1 MKIIVTESI
10 ALEGIEHLKSKGFD
24 VDVKFGI
31 SRDDL
36 LEIIEQYDA
45 LIVRSVTKVNE
56 ELLANAPN
64 LKVVGRAGN
73 GVDNIDLKAATARGI
88 IVVNTPESNIMA
100 AAELA
105 VTHAYAIFRNLI
117 QAVTA
122 GRNKDFRRGKFIGNE
137 LDGKT
142 AGIIG
147 LGRIGSIVARKLMGS
162 NMNVIAY
169 DPYIGDEKF
178 NQLGVTR
185 CGTLEELLKQSDLI
199 TLHTPK
205 TPETYG
211 MIGEKELALCK
222 DGVRIVNAARGGL
235 VNEKA
240 LYDALVSGKVT
251 AAALDVLDPEP
262 NYNKKPEEQDY
273 ENPLLTL
280 ENCIVTPHL
289 GASTDE
295 ANLNVGT
302 AVTKLV
308 GEALE
313 GKMVPAVN
321 MPQISGGNIEEI
333 KPYLDLAE
341 ALGRIYFQTEK
352 KPLKKIEVIYSGD
365 LAKEDVATGL
375 YTLSVA
381 KGLLSVIV
389 PTRVNYVNA
398 KNMLETM
405 GIALVES
412 KSTYLEKYTNLIIV
426 RFTNEEKTLS
436 VAGTVFAKS
445 ELRIVEFYGYKL
457 DFEPSAN
464 VLAIQNRDV
473 PGVIGRIGTVLGENG
488 INIAAVQ
495 WSRKEIGSKAEAF
508 VSIDQPVDEKTI
520 QELLEI
526 DAVLKVSNIN
536 FFA

>member
-10 ALEGIEHLKSKGFD
+10 ALEGIEHLKSRGFD

-31 SRDDL
+31 SREDL
-36 LEIIEQYDA
+36 LEIIGNYDA

-56 ELLANAPN
+56 ELMEKAPN

-162 NMNVIAY
+162 NMRVIAY

-178 NQLGVTR
+178 NQMGVER
-185 CGTLEELLKQSDLI
+185 CATLEDLLKQADLI

-211 MIGEKELALCK
+211 IIGEKELALCK

-240 LYDALVSGKVT
+240 LYDALVSGKVA

-280 ENCIVTPHL
+280 NNCIVTPHL

-295 ANLNVGT
+295 ANYNVGT

-321 MPQISGGNIEEI
+321 MPQVSGGNLEEI

-365 LAKEDVATGL
+365 LAKEDVVTGL

-398 KNMLETM
+398 KNMLESM

-412 KSTYLEKYTNLIIV
+412 KSTYLEKYTNLITV
-426 RFTNEEKTLS
+426 RFINDEKTLS
-436 VAGTVFAKS
+436 VSGTVFAKS

-457 DFEPSAN
+457 DFEPTAN
-464 VLAIQNRDV
+464 VLAIQNRDI
-473 PGVIGRIGTVLGENG
+473 PGVIGKIGTVLGDRG
-488 INIAAVQ
+488 VNIAAVQ

-508 VSIDQPVDEKTI
+508 VSVDQPVYDKTM
-520 QELLEI
+520 QALLEI
-526 DAVLKVSNIN
+526 DGVLKVSNIN

>member
-10 ALEGIEHLKSKGFD
+10 ALEGIEHLKERGFD

-31 SRDDL
+31 SREDL
-36 LEIIEQYDA
+36 LEIIGEYDA

-56 ELLANAPN
+56 ELMEKAPN

-122 GRNKDFRRGKFIGNE
+122 GRNKDFRRSRFIGNE

-162 NMNVIAY
+162 NMKVVAY

-178 NQLGVTR
+178 NQMGVKR
-185 CGTLEELLKQSDLI
+185 CATLEELLKQADLI

-211 MIGEKELALCK
+211 IIGEKELAMCK

-240 LYDALVSGKVT
+240 LYDALKSGKVA

-262 NYNKKPEEQDY
+262 NYNKKPEDQDY
-273 ENPLLTL
+273 ENPLLEL
-280 ENCIVTPHL
+280 DNCIVTPHL

-295 ANLNVGT
+295 ANFNVGT

-321 MPQISGGNIEEI
+321 MPQVSGGNLEEI

-365 LAKEDVATGL
+365 LAKADVSTGL

-381 KGLLSVIV
+381 KGLLGVIV

-398 KNMLETM
+398 KNMLESM

-412 KSTYLEKYTNLIIV
+412 KSTYLEKYTNLITV
-426 RFTNEEKTLS
+426 RFINDEKTLS
-436 VAGTVFAKS
+436 VSGTVFAKS

-457 DFEPSAN
+457 DFEPTAN
-464 VLAIQNRDV
+464 VLAILNKDI
-473 PGVIGRIGTVLGENG
+473 PGVIGKIGTVLGDRG
-488 INIAAVQ
+488 VNIAAVQ

-508 VSIDQPVDEKTI
+508 VSVDQPVYDKTI
-520 QELLEI
+520 DALLEI
-526 DAVLKVSNIN
+526 DGVLKVSNIQ

>member
-10 ALEGIEHLKSKGFD
+10 ALEGIEHLKERGFD

-31 SRDDL
+31 SREDL
-36 LEIIEQYDA
+36 LEIIGEYDA

-56 ELLANAPN
+56 ELMEKAPN

-122 GRNKDFRRGKFIGNE
+122 GRNKDFRRSRFIGNE

-162 NMNVIAY
+162 NMNVVAY

-178 NQLGVTR
+178 NQMGVKR
-185 CGTLEELLKQSDLI
+185 CATLEELLKQADLI

-211 MIGEKELALCK
+211 IIGEKELAMCK

-240 LYDALVSGKVT
+240 LYDALKSGKVA

-262 NYNKKPEEQDY
+262 NYNKKPEDQDY
-273 ENPLLTL
+273 ENPLLEL

-295 ANLNVGT
+295 ANFNVGT

-321 MPQISGGNIEEI
+321 MPQVSGGNLEEI

-365 LAKEDVATGL
+365 LAKADVATGL

-381 KGLLSVIV
+381 KGLLGVIV

-398 KNMLETM
+398 KNMLESM

-412 KSTYLEKYTNLIIV
+412 KSTYLEKYTNLITVKFI
-426 RFTNEEKTLS
+426 NDEKTLS
-436 VAGTVFAKS
+436 VSGTVFAKS

-457 DFEPSAN
+457 DFEPTAN
-464 VLAIQNRDV
+464 VLAILNKDI
-473 PGVIGRIGTVLGENG
+473 PGVIGKIGTVLGDRG
-488 INIAAVQ
+488 VNIAAVQ

-508 VSIDQPVDEKTI
+508 VSVDQPVYDKTI
-520 QELLEI
+520 DALLEI
-526 DAVLKVSNIN
+526 DGVLKVSNIQ

>member
-10 ALEGIEHLKSKGFD
+10 AMEGIEHLKAKGYD

-36 LEIIEQYDA
+36 LEIIDQYDA

-56 ELLANAPN
+56 ELMSNGKN

-73 GVDNIDLKAATARGI
+73 GVDNIDLKVATEKGI

-105 VTHAYAIFRNLI
+105 VAHAYAIFRNLI

-147 LGRIGSIVARKLMGS
+147 LGRIGSIVAKKLMGS
-162 NMNVIAY
+162 NMNVVAY
-169 DPYIGDEKF
+169 DPYIGDDRF
-178 NQLGVTR
+178 NQLGVKR
-185 CGTLEELLKQSDLI
+185 CATLEELLKQVDLI

-211 MIGEKELALCK
+211 IIGEKELAMCK

-240 LYDALVSGKVT
+240 LYDALVSGKVA

-280 ENCIVTPHL
+280 PNCIVTPHL

-295 ANLNVGT
+295 ANYNVGT

-313 GKMVPAVN
+313 GQMVPAVN
-321 MPQISGGNIEEI
+321 MPQVGSGKIEDV

-341 ALGRIYFQTEK
+341 ALGGIYFQTEK
-352 KPLKKIEVIYSGD
+352 KPLKRIEIIYSGD
-365 LAKEDVATGL
+365 LAKEEASTGL
-375 YTLSVA
+375 YTLSVI
-381 KGLLSVIV
+381 KGLLSVII

-398 KNMLETM
+398 KNLLESM
-405 GIALVES
+405 GVEVIES
-412 KSTYLEKYTNLIIV
+412 KTTNLEKYTNLITVKFI
-426 RFTNEEKTLS
+426 NDEKTLS
-436 VAGTVFAKS
+436 VSGTVFAKS
-445 ELRIVEFYGYKL
+445 ELRIVEFFGYKL
-457 DFEPSAN
+457 DFEPTAN
-464 VLAIQNRDV
+464 VLAIQNKDV
-473 PGVIGRIGTVLGENG
+473 PGIIGKIGTVLGNEQ

-495 WSRKEIGSKAEAF
+495 WSRKDIGDKAEAF
-508 VSIDQPVDEKTI
+508 VSVDQPVSESTI
-520 QELLEI
+520 NSLLAI
-526 DAVLKVSNIN
+526 DGVTKVSNIN
-536 FFA
+536 FFK

>member
-10 ALEGIEHLKSKGFD
+10 ALEGIEHLKQKGFD

-31 SRDDL
+31 SREDL
-36 LEIIEQYDA
+36 LEIIGEYDA

-56 ELLANAPN
+56 ELMEKAPN

-122 GRNKDFRRGKFIGNE
+122 GRNKDFRRSRFIGNE

-178 NQLGVTR
+178 NQMGVKR
-185 CGTLEELLKQSDLI
+185 CTTLEELLKQADLI

-211 MIGEKELALCK
+211 IIGEKELAMCK

-240 LYDALVSGKVT
+240 LYDALKSGKVA

-262 NYNKKPEEQDY
+262 NYNKKPEDQDY
-273 ENPLLTL
+273 ENPLLEL

-295 ANLNVGT
+295 ANFNVGT

-321 MPQISGGNIEEI
+321 MPQVSGGNLEEI

-365 LAKEDVATGL
+365 LAKEDIATGL

-381 KGLLSVIV
+381 KGLLGVIV

-398 KNMLETM
+398 KNMLESM

-412 KSTYLEKYTNLIIV
+412 KSTYLEKYTNLITVKFI
-426 RFTNEEKTLS
+426 NDEKTLS
-436 VAGTVFAKS
+436 VSGTVFAKS

-457 DFEPSAN
+457 DFEPTAN
-464 VLAIQNRDV
+464 VLAILNKDI
-473 PGVIGRIGTVLGENG
+473 PGVIGKIGTVLGDRG
-488 INIAAVQ
+488 VNIAAVQ

-508 VSIDQPVDEKTI
+508 VSVDQPVYDKTI
-520 QELLEI
+520 DALLEI
-526 DAVLKVSNIN
+526 DGVLKVSNIQ

>member
-10 ALEGIEHLKSKGFD
+10 AMEGIEHLKAKGYD

-36 LEIIEQYDA
+36 LEIIDQYDA

-56 ELLANAPN
+56 ELMSNGKN

-73 GVDNIDLKAATARGI
+73 GVDNIDLKVATEKGI

-105 VTHAYAIFRNLI
+105 VAHAYAIFRNLI

-147 LGRIGSIVARKLMGS
+147 LGRIGSIVAKKLMGS
-162 NMNVIAY
+162 NMNVVAY
-169 DPYIGDEKF
+169 DPYIGDDRF
-178 NQLGVTR
+178 NQLGVKR
-185 CGTLEELLKQSDLI
+185 CATLEELLKQVDLI

-211 MIGEKELALCK
+211 IIGEKELAMCK

-240 LYDALVSGKVT
+240 LYDALVSGKVA

-280 ENCIVTPHL
+280 PNCIVTPHL

-295 ANLNVGT
+295 ANYNVGT

-313 GKMVPAVN
+313 GQMVPAVN
-321 MPQISGGNIEEI
+321 MPQVGSGKIEDV

-341 ALGRIYFQTEK
+341 ALGGIYFQTEK
-352 KPLKKIEVIYSGD
+352 KPLKRIEIIYSGD
-365 LAKEDVATGL
+365 LAKEEASTGL
-375 YTLSVA
+375 YTLSVI
-381 KGLLSVIV
+381 KGLLSVII

-398 KNMLETM
+398 KNLLESM
-405 GIALVES
+405 GVEVIES
-412 KSTYLEKYTNLIIV
+412 KTTNLEKYTNLITVKFI
-426 RFTNEEKTLS
+426 NDEKTLS
-436 VAGTVFAKS
+436 VSGTVFAKS
-445 ELRIVEFYGYKL
+445 ELRIVEFFGYKL
-457 DFEPSAN
+457 DFEPTAN
-464 VLAIQNRDV
+464 VLAIQNKDV
-473 PGVIGRIGTVLGENG
+473 PGIIGKIGTVLGNDQV
-488 INIAAVQ
+488 NIAAVQ
-495 WSRKEIGSKAEAF
+495 WSRKDIGDKAEAF
-508 VSIDQPVDEKTI
+508 VSVDQPVSESTI
-520 QELLEI
+520 NSLLAI
-526 DAVLKVSNIN
+526 DGVTKVSNIN
-536 FFA
+536 FFK

>member
-10 ALEGIEHLKSKGFD
+10 AMEGIEHLKAKGYD

-36 LEIIEQYDA
+36 LEIIDQYDA

-56 ELLANAPN
+56 ELMSNGKN

-73 GVDNIDLKAATARGI
+73 GVDNIDLKVATEKGI

-105 VTHAYAIFRNLI
+105 VAHAYAIFRNLI

-147 LGRIGSIVARKLMGS
+147 LGRIGSIVAKKLMGS
-162 NMNVIAY
+162 NMNVVAY
-169 DPYIGDEKF
+169 DPYIGDDRF
-178 NQLGVTR
+178 NQLGVKR
-185 CGTLEELLKQSDLI
+185 CATLEELLKQVDLI

-211 MIGEKELALCK
+211 IIGEKELAMCK

-240 LYDALVSGKVT
+240 LYDALVSGKVA

-280 ENCIVTPHL
+280 SNCIVTPHL

-295 ANLNVGT
+295 ANYNVGT

-313 GKMVPAVN
+313 GQMVPAVN
-321 MPQISGGNIEEI
+321 MPQVGSGKVEDV

-341 ALGRIYFQTEK
+341 ALGGIYFQTEK
-352 KPLKKIEVIYSGD
+352 KPLKRIEIIYSGD
-365 LAKEDVATGL
+365 LAKEEASTGL
-375 YTLSVA
+375 YTLSVI
-381 KGLLSVIV
+381 KGLLSVII

-398 KNMLETM
+398 KNLLESM
-405 GIALVES
+405 GVEVIES
-412 KSTYLEKYTNLIIV
+412 KTTNLEKYTNLITVKFI
-426 RFTNEEKTLS
+426 NDEKTLS
-436 VAGTVFAKS
+436 VSGTVFAKS
-445 ELRIVEFYGYKL
+445 ELRIVEFFGYKL
-457 DFEPSAN
+457 DFEPTAN
-464 VLAIQNRDV
+464 VLAIQNKDV
-473 PGVIGRIGTVLGENG
+473 PGIIGKIGTVLGNEQ

-495 WSRKEIGSKAEAF
+495 WSRKDIGDKAEAF
-508 VSIDQPVDEKTI
+508 VSVDQPVSERTI
-520 QELLEI
+520 NELLAI
-526 DAVLKVSNIN
+526 DGVTKVSNIN
-536 FFA
+536 FFK

>member
-10 ALEGIEHLKSKGFD
+10 AMEGIEHLKAKGYD

-36 LEIIEQYDA
+36 LEIIDQYDA

-56 ELLANAPN
+56 ELMSNGKN

-73 GVDNIDLKAATARGI
+73 GVDNIDLKVATEKGI

-105 VTHAYAIFRNLI
+105 VAHAYAIFRNLI

-147 LGRIGSIVARKLMGS
+147 LGRIGSIVAKKLMGS
-162 NMNVIAY
+162 NMNVVAY
-169 DPYIGDEKF
+169 DPYIGDDRF
-178 NQLGVTR
+178 NQLGVKR
-185 CGTLEELLKQSDLI
+185 CATLEELLKQVDLI

-211 MIGEKELALCK
+211 IIGEKELAMCK

-240 LYDALVSGKVT
+240 LYDALVSGKVA

-280 ENCIVTPHL
+280 PNCIVTPHL

-295 ANLNVGT
+295 ANYNVGT

-313 GKMVPAVN
+313 GQMVPAVN
-321 MPQISGGNIEEI
+321 MPQVGSGKIEDV

-341 ALGRIYFQTEK
+341 ALGGIYFQTEK
-352 KPLKKIEVIYSGD
+352 KPLKRIEIIYSGD
-365 LAKEDVATGL
+365 LAKEEASTGL
-375 YTLSVA
+375 YTLSVI
-381 KGLLSVIV
+381 KGLLSVII

-398 KNMLETM
+398 KNLLESM
-405 GIALVES
+405 GVEVIES
-412 KSTYLEKYTNLIIV
+412 KTTNLEKYTNLITVKFI
-426 RFTNEEKTLS
+426 NDEKTLS
-436 VAGTVFAKS
+436 VSGTVFAKS
-445 ELRIVEFYGYKL
+445 ELRIVEFFGYKL
-457 DFEPSAN
+457 DFEPTAN
-464 VLAIQNRDV
+464 VLAIQNKDV
-473 PGVIGRIGTVLGENG
+473 PGIIGKIGTVLGNEQ

-495 WSRKEIGSKAEAF
+495 WSRKDIGDKAEAF
-508 VSIDQPVDEKTI
+508 VSVDQPVSERTI
-520 QELLEI
+520 NELLAI
-526 DAVLKVSNIN
+526 DGVTKVSNIN
-536 FFA
+536 FFK

>member
-31 SRDDL
+31 SREDL
-36 LEIIEQYDA
+36 LEIIGNYDA

-56 ELLANAPN
+56 ELMQKAPN

-162 NMNVIAY
+162 NMRVIAY

-178 NQLGVTR
+178 NQMGVER
-185 CGTLEELLKQSDLI
+185 CATLEDLLKQADLI

-211 MIGEKELALCK
+211 IIGEKELALCK

-240 LYDALVSGKVT
+240 LYDALVSGKVA

-280 ENCIVTPHL
+280 NNCIVTPHL

-295 ANLNVGT
+295 ANYNVGT

-321 MPQISGGNIEEI
+321 MPQVSGGNLEEI

-365 LAKEDVATGL
+365 LAKEDVVTGL

-398 KNMLETM
+398 KNMLESM

-412 KSTYLEKYTNLIIV
+412 KSTYLEKYTNLITV
-426 RFTNEEKTLS
+426 RFINDEKTLS
-436 VAGTVFAKS
+436 VSGTVFAKS

-457 DFEPSAN
+457 DFEPTAN
-464 VLAIQNRDV
+464 VLAIQNRDI
-473 PGVIGRIGTVLGENG
+473 PGVIGKIGTVLGDRG
-488 INIAAVQ
+488 VNIAAVQ

-508 VSIDQPVDEKTI
+508 VSVDQPVYDKTM
-520 QELLEI
+520 QALLEI
-526 DAVLKVSNIN
+526 DGVLKVSNIN

>member
-10 ALEGIEHLKSKGFD
+10 ALEGIEHLKERGFD

-31 SRDDL
+31 SREDL
-36 LEIIEQYDA
+36 LEIIGEYDA

-56 ELLANAPN
+56 ELMEKAPN

-122 GRNKDFRRGKFIGNE
+122 GRNKDFRRSRFIGNE

-162 NMNVIAY
+162 NMNVVAY

-178 NQLGVTR
+178 NQMGVKR
-185 CGTLEELLKQSDLI
+185 CATLEELLKQSDLI

-211 MIGEKELALCK
+211 IIGEKELAMCK

-240 LYDALVSGKVT
+240 LYDALKSGKVA

-262 NYNKKPEEQDY
+262 NYNKKPEDQDY
-273 ENPLLTL
+273 ENPLLEL

-295 ANLNVGT
+295 ANFNVGT

-321 MPQISGGNIEEI
+321 MPQVSGGNLEEI

-365 LAKEDVATGL
+365 LAKADVATGL

-381 KGLLSVIV
+381 KGLLGVIV

-398 KNMLETM
+398 KNMLESM

-412 KSTYLEKYTNLIIV
+412 KSTYLEKYTNLITVKFI
-426 RFTNEEKTLS
+426 NDEKTLS
-436 VAGTVFAKS
+436 VSGTVFAKS

-457 DFEPSAN
+457 DFEPTAN
-464 VLAIQNRDV
+464 VLAILNKDI
-473 PGVIGRIGTVLGENG
+473 PGVIGKIGTVLGDRG
-488 INIAAVQ
+488 VNIAAVQ

-508 VSIDQPVDEKTI
+508 VSVDQPVYDKTI
-520 QELLEI
+520 DALLEI
-526 DAVLKVSNIN
+526 DGVLKVSNIQ

>member
-10 ALEGIEHLKSKGFD
+10 ALEGIEHLKERGFD
-24 VDVKFGI
+24 VDGKFGI
-31 SRDDL
+31 SREDL
-36 LEIIEQYDA
+36 LEIIGEYDA

-56 ELLANAPN
+56 ELMEKAPN

-122 GRNKDFRRGKFIGNE
+122 GRNKDFRRSRFIGNE

-162 NMNVIAY
+162 NMNVVAY

-178 NQLGVTR
+178 NQMGVKR
-185 CGTLEELLKQSDLI
+185 CATLEELLKQADLI

-211 MIGEKELALCK
+211 IIGEKELAMCK

-240 LYDALVSGKVT
+240 LYDALKSGKVA

-262 NYNKKPEEQDY
+262 NYNKKPEDQDY
-273 ENPLLTL
+273 ENPLLEL

-295 ANLNVGT
+295 ANFNVGT

-321 MPQISGGNIEEI
+321 MPQVSGGNLEEI

-365 LAKEDVATGL
+365 LAKADVATGL

-381 KGLLSVIV
+381 KGLLGVIV

-398 KNMLETM
+398 KNMLESM

-412 KSTYLEKYTNLIIV
+412 KSTYLEKYTNLITVKFI
-426 RFTNEEKTLS
+426 NDEKTLS
-436 VAGTVFAKS
+436 VSGTVFAKS

-457 DFEPSAN
+457 DFEPTAN
-464 VLAIQNRDV
+464 VLAILNKDI
-473 PGVIGRIGTVLGENG
+473 PGVIGKIGTVLGDRG
-488 INIAAVQ
+488 VNIAAVQ

-508 VSIDQPVDEKTI
+508 VSVDQPVYDKTI
-520 QELLEI
+520 DALLEI
-526 DAVLKVSNIN
+526 DGVLKVSNIQ

>member
-1 MKIIVTESI
+1 MRIIVTESI
-10 ALEGIEHLKSKGFD
+10 AQEGIDHLKEKGFD
-24 VDVKFGI
+24 VDVRFGI
-31 SRDDL
+31 SREEL
-36 LEIIEQYDA
+36 LTIIHEYDA

-56 ELLANAPN
+56 ELFEKGVN

-73 GVDNIDLKAATARGI
+73 GVDNIDLKSATERGI

-122 GRNKDFRRGKFIGNE
+122 GRRGDFRRGKFIGNE

-147 LGRIGSIVARKLMGS
+147 LGRIGSIVAKKLMGS
-162 NMNVIAY
+162 NMHVIAY
-169 DPYIGDEKF
+169 DPYIGDEHF
-178 NQLGVTR
+178 AQLGVVR
-185 CGTLEELLKQSDLI
+185 CETLDDLLAKADLI

-205 TPETYG
+205 TAETYG
-211 MIGEKELALCK
+211 IIGEKELAKCK

-240 LYDALVSGKVT
+240 LYDALVSGKVA

-273 ENPLLTL
+273 SNPLLTL
-280 ENCIVTPHL
+280 DNCIVTPHL

-295 ANLNVGT
+295 ANYNVGT
-302 AVTKLV
+302 AVTQLV

-313 GKMVPAVN
+313 GHMVPAVN
-321 MPQISGGNIEEI
+321 MPQVSGGNIDEI
-333 KPYLDLAE
+333 KPYLRLAE

-352 KPLKKIEVIYSGD
+352 KPLKKVEIIYSGD
-365 LAKEDVATGL
+365 LAKDDVSTGI
-375 YTLSVA
+375 YTLSAA
-381 KGLLSVIV
+381 KGLLEVIK

-398 KNMLETM
+398 KNLLDAM
-405 GIALVES
+405 GVGLVES
-412 KSTYLEKYTNLIIV
+412 KSTYLEKYTNLITV
-426 RFTNEEKTLS
+426 RFVNEDKTLS
-436 VAGTVFAKS
+436 VSGTVFAKS

-457 DFEPSAN
+457 DFEPAEN
-464 VLAIQNRDV
+464 VLAIQNKDV
-473 PGVIGRIGTVLGENG
+473 PGIIGRIGTVLGNNG

-495 WSRKEIGSKAEAF
+495 WSRKDKGDKAEAF
-508 VSIDQPVDEKTI
+508 VSIDQAADEATI
-520 QELLEI
+520 RELLEI
-526 DAVLKVSNIN
+526 DGVQKVSNIK
-536 FFA
+536 FFE

>member
-122 GRNKDFRRGKFIGNE
+122 GRNKDFRRGRFIGNE

-185 CGTLEELLKQSDLI
+185 CATLEELLKQSDLI

-211 MIGEKELALCK
+211 IIGEKELALCK

-240 LYDALVSGKVT
+240 LYDALVSGKVA

-321 MPQISGGNIEEI
+321 MPQTNGGNIEEI

-352 KPLKKIEVIYSGD
+352 KPLKKIEIIYSGD

-405 GIALVES
+405 GITLVES
-412 KSTYLEKYTNLIIV
+412 KSTYLEKYTNLITV

-436 VAGTVFAKS
+436 VSGTVFAKS

-457 DFEPSAN
+457 DFEPAAN
-464 VLAIQNRDV
+464 VLAIQNRDI
-473 PGVIGRIGTVLGENG
+473 PGVIGRIGTVLGEKG
-488 INIAAVQ
+488 VNIAAVQ
-495 WSRKEIGSKAEAF
+495 WSRKDIGSKAEAF
-508 VSIDQPVDEKTI
+508 VSVDQPVYEKTI
-520 QELLEI
+520 QALLEI
-526 DAVLKVSNIN
+526 DGVLKVSNIN

>member
-10 ALEGIEHLKSKGFD
+10 AMEGIEHLKAKGYD

-36 LEIIEQYDA
+36 LEIIDQYDA

-56 ELLANAPN
+56 ELMSNGKN

-73 GVDNIDLKAATARGI
+73 GVDNIDLKVATEKGI

-105 VTHAYAIFRNLI
+105 VAHAYAIFRNLI

-147 LGRIGSIVARKLMGS
+147 LGRIGSIVAKKLMGS
-162 NMNVIAY
+162 NMNVVAY
-169 DPYIGDEKF
+169 DPYIGDDRF
-178 NQLGVTR
+178 NQLGVKR
-185 CGTLEELLKQSDLI
+185 CATLEELLKQVDLI

-211 MIGEKELALCK
+211 IIGEKELAMCK

-240 LYDALVSGKVT
+240 LYDALVSGKVA

-280 ENCIVTPHL
+280 PNCIVTPHL

-295 ANLNVGT
+295 ANYNVGT

-313 GKMVPAVN
+313 GQMVPAVN
-321 MPQISGGNIEEI
+321 MPQVGSGKIEDV

-341 ALGRIYFQTEK
+341 ALGGIYFQTEK
-352 KPLKKIEVIYSGD
+352 KPLKRIEIIYSGD
-365 LAKEDVATGL
+365 LAKEEASTGL
-375 YTLSVA
+375 YTLSVI
-381 KGLLSVIV
+381 KGLLSVII

-398 KNMLETM
+398 KNLLESM
-405 GIALVES
+405 GVEVIES
-412 KSTYLEKYTNLIIV
+412 KTTNLEKYTNLITVKFI
-426 RFTNEEKTLS
+426 NAEKTLS
-436 VAGTVFAKS
+436 VSGTVFAKS
-445 ELRIVEFYGYKL
+445 ELRIVEFFGYKL
-457 DFEPSAN
+457 DFEPTAN
-464 VLAIQNRDV
+464 VLAIQNKDV
-473 PGVIGRIGTVLGENG
+473 PGIIGKIGTVLGNEQ

-495 WSRKEIGSKAEAF
+495 WSRKDIGDKAEAF
-508 VSIDQPVDEKTI
+508 VSVDQPVSEKTI
-520 QELLEI
+520 NELLAI
-526 DAVLKVSNIN
+526 DGVTKVSNIN
-536 FFA
+536 FFK

>member
-10 ALEGIEHLKSKGFD
+10 AMEGIEHLKAKGYD

-36 LEIIEQYDA
+36 LEIIDQYDA

-56 ELLANAPN
+56 ELMSNGKN

-73 GVDNIDLKAATARGI
+73 GVDNIDLKVATEKGI

-105 VTHAYAIFRNLI
+105 VAHAYAIFRNLI

-147 LGRIGSIVARKLMGS
+147 LGRIGSIVAKKLMGS
-162 NMNVIAY
+162 NMNVVAY
-169 DPYIGDEKF
+169 DPYIGDERF
-178 NQLGVTR
+178 NQLGVKR
-185 CGTLEELLKQSDLI
+185 CATLEELLKQVDLI

-211 MIGEKELALCK
+211 IIGEKELAMCK

-240 LYDALVSGKVT
+240 LYDALVSGKVA

-280 ENCIVTPHL
+280 PNCIVTPHL

-295 ANLNVGT
+295 ANYNVGT

-313 GKMVPAVN
+313 GQMVPAVN
-321 MPQISGGNIEEI
+321 MPQVGSGKIEDV

-341 ALGRIYFQTEK
+341 ALGGIYFQTEK
-352 KPLKKIEVIYSGD
+352 KPLKRIEIIYSGD
-365 LAKEDVATGL
+365 LAKEEASTGL
-375 YTLSVA
+375 YTLSVI
-381 KGLLSVIV
+381 KGLLSVII

-398 KNMLETM
+398 KNLLESM
-405 GIALVES
+405 GVEVIES
-412 KSTYLEKYTNLIIV
+412 KTTNLEKYTNLITVKFI
-426 RFTNEEKTLS
+426 NDEKTLS
-436 VAGTVFAKS
+436 VSGTVFAKS
-445 ELRIVEFYGYKL
+445 ELRIVEFFGYKL
-457 DFEPSAN
+457 DFEPTAN
-464 VLAIQNRDV
+464 VLAIQNKDV
-473 PGVIGRIGTVLGENG
+473 PGIIGKIGTVLGNEQ

-495 WSRKEIGSKAEAF
+495 WSRKDIGDKAEAF
-508 VSIDQPVDEKTI
+508 VSVDQPVSESTI
-520 QELLEI
+520 NSLLAI
-526 DAVLKVSNIN
+526 DGVTKVSNIN
-536 FFA
+536 FFK

>member
-10 ALEGIEHLKSKGFD
+10 ALEGIEHLKQKGFD

-31 SRDDL
+31 SREDL
-36 LEIIEQYDA
+36 LEIIGEYDA

-56 ELLANAPN
+56 ELMEKAPN

-122 GRNKDFRRGKFIGNE
+122 GRNKDFRRSRFIGNE

-178 NQLGVTR
+178 NQMGVKR
-185 CGTLEELLKQSDLI
+185 CTTLEELLKQADLI

-211 MIGEKELALCK
+211 IIGEKELAMCK

-240 LYDALVSGKVT
+240 LYDALKSGKVA

-262 NYNKKPEEQDY
+262 NYNKKPEDQDY
-273 ENPLLTL
+273 ENPLLEL

-295 ANLNVGT
+295 ANFNVGT

-321 MPQISGGNIEEI
+321 MPQVSGGNLEEI

-381 KGLLSVIV
+381 KGLLGVIV

-398 KNMLETM
+398 KNMLESM
-405 GIALVES
+405 GIALIES
-412 KSTYLEKYTNLIIV
+412 KSTYLEKYTNLITVKFI
-426 RFTNEEKTLS
+426 NDEKTLS
-436 VAGTVFAKS
+436 VSGTVFAKS

-457 DFEPSAN
+457 DFEPTAN
-464 VLAIQNRDV
+464 VLAILNKDI
-473 PGVIGRIGTVLGENG
+473 PGVIGKIGTVLGDRG
-488 INIAAVQ
+488 VNIAAVQ

-508 VSIDQPVDEKTI
+508 VSVDQPVYDKTI
-520 QELLEI
+520 DALLEI
-526 DAVLKVSNIN
+526 DGVLKVSNIQ

>member
-10 ALEGIEHLKSKGFD
+10 ALEGIEHLKQKGFD

-31 SRDDL
+31 GREEL
-36 LEIIEQYDA
+36 LEIIGEYDA

-56 ELLANAPN
+56 ELLEKAPN

-73 GVDNIDLKAATARGI
+73 GVDNIDLKASTARGI

-162 NMNVIAY
+162 NMKVIAY

-178 NQLGVTR
+178 NQLGVKR
-185 CGTLEELLKQSDLI
+185 CATLEELLSQSDLI

-211 MIGEKELALCK
+211 IIGEKEIALCK

-240 LYDALVSGKVT
+240 LYDALVSGKVA

-280 ENCIVTPHL
+280 NNCIVTPHL

-295 ANLNVGT
+295 ANYNVGT

-321 MPQISGGNIEEI
+321 MPQVSGGNIEEI

-352 KPLKKIEVIYSGD
+352 KPLKKVEVIYSGD

-398 KNMLETM
+398 KNLLESM

-412 KSTYLEKYTNLIIV
+412 KSTYLEKYTNLITV
-426 RFTNEEKTLS
+426 RFTNDEKTLS
-436 VAGTVFAKS
+436 VSGTVFAKS

-457 DFEPSAN
+457 DFEPTAN
-464 VLAIQNRDV
+464 VLAIQNRDI
-473 PGVIGRIGTVLGENG
+473 PGVIGKIGTVLGDRG
-488 INIAAVQ
+488 VNIAAVQ

-508 VSIDQPVDEKTI
+508 VSVDQPVNEDI
-520 QELLEI
+520 LQALHEI
-526 DAVLKVSNIN
+526 DGVLKVSNIK
-536 FFA
+536 FFE